1 MNSTG
6 ERFLLSQS
14 GMIEFEHLS
23 RYYFV
28 NQNFNLNNKVV
39 LDIASG
45 EGYGSNLLSEKAKY
59 VYGIDISS
67 EAIDYAKKKYCK
79 NNLKF
84 LQGDIT
90 KIPIESK
97 SIDVIISFET
107 IEHIEEQE
115 TMLLEFKRV
124 LKESGIVIISTP
136 DKDNFSKNSNGENIY
151 HKKELSINEF
161 YKLVDAYF
169 KFKLTFIQ
177 SSFFGSFILPSSVNQ
192 EDVRPFLIDGLNEPS
207 HIMPMFNIAIASDM
221 KIDFEIHPL
230 YYTNAKKY
238 KIVTQEFIDN
248 IYSSY
253 TWKTGTIILK
263 PFSKLKKLFRSEN
276 E

>member
-84 LQGDIT
+84 LQGDI
-90 KIPIESK
+90 
-97 SIDVIISFET
+97 
-107 IEHIEEQE
+107 QRN
-115 TMLLEFKRV
+115 LLK
-124 LKESGIVIISTP
+124 
-136 DKDNFSKNSNGENIY
+136 
-151 HKKELSINEF
+151 
-161 YKLVDAYF
+161 
-169 KFKLTFIQ
+169 
-177 SSFFGSFILPSSVNQ
+177 VN
-192 EDVRPFLIDGLNEPS
+192 R
-207 HIMPMFNIAIASDM
+207 
-221 KIDFEIHPL
+221 
-230 YYTNAKKY
+230 
-238 KIVTQEFIDN
+238 
-248 IYSSY
+248 
-253 TWKTGTIILK
+253 
-263 PFSKLKKLFRSEN
+263 
-276 E
+276 